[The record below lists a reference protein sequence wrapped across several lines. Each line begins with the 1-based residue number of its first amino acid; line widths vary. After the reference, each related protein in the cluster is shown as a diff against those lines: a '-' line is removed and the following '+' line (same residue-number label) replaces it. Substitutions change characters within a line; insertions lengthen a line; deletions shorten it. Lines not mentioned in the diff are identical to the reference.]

1 LPLSLRHIGIRA
13 DDFNLVPEFLNQRPG
28 ERRGGYKGSK
38 PRSKCHPRDRCFE
51 PAVFP
56 RPMDA
61 LEAHRVRPYT
71 GSMHVHAHGAG
82 GPTRVLKISL
92 AVTLGYIVLL
102 VVAGMRAHSL
112 ALLSEAGHNLSD
124 FLALLL
130 SLVAVYFQTRPA
142 NSTKTYGYHRAGV
155 LAALVNATSLVAVS
169 FFIFYEA
176 FRRLQHPEHVQAT
189 VMMWVAAAGVV
200 MNGVIALLLYRSSR
214 GFGGDVNIR
223 SALLHEVGDT
233 LSTAAVIAGGWAI
246 LVTRNYWIDSALSF
260 GIAVLILWSG
270 FGIVRETLN
279 ILLEGTPRGMKL
291 EKIESAI
298 RSVGGVNDVHDL
310 HVWSI
315 GSETHALSCHISIA
329 DIPPS
334 VSERILRD
342 VKDRLLHDFRID
354 HTTIQFEHAICEVA
368 HGCVIPVSESEEHHH
383 HHSH

>member
-1 LPLSLRHIGIRA
+1 
-13 DDFNLVPEFLNQRPG
+13 
-28 ERRGGYKGSK
+28 
-38 PRSKCHPRDRCFE
+38 
-51 PAVFP
+51 
-56 RPMDA
+56 
-61 LEAHRVRPYT
+61 
-71 GSMHVHAHGAG
+71 MHVHVHGAG
-82 GPTRVLKISL
+82 GPTRVLKMSL

-102 VVAGMRAHSL
+102 VVAGIRAHSL

-130 SLVAVYFQTRPA
+130 SLVAVYFQSRPA
-142 NSTKTYGYHRAGV
+142 SSTKTYGYHRAGV
-155 LAALVNATSLVAVS
+155 LAALVNASSLVAVA

-176 FRRLQHPEHVQAT
+176 FRRLQHPQMVRAG

-200 MNGVIALLLYRSSR
+200 MNGAIALLLYRSSR
-214 GFGGDVNIR
+214 SSSQGFGGDVNIR

-246 LVTRNYWIDSALSF
+246 LVTGNYWIDSALSL
-260 GIAVLILWSG
+260 GIGMLILWSG

-291 EKIESAI
+291 EKIESTI
-298 RSVGGVNDVHDL
+298 RSIGGVNDVHDL

-334 VSERILRD
+334 ISERILRD
-342 VKDRLLHDFRID
+342 VKERLLRDFRID

-368 HGCVIPVSESEEHHH
+368 HGCVIPVVESEEHHH
-383 HHSH
+383 HHSR